1 MAAGVDMR
9 MDQTHACRAPKIVC
23 YYKTGLDAVS
33 CHEQKKK
40 EKINAKIKLNTN
52 HDASL
57 TKHSV

>member
-40 EKINAKIKLNTN
+40 RENKCKNKIKYK
-52 HDASL
+52 S
-57 TKHSV
+57 